1 LLSRFQLCTVLT
13 GIISEKKSLENISL
27 LVRPARIRT
36 GLVFERPGVNVFP
49 EMFWDKFLHQD
60 ILGQLGHPVAQ
71 RVRIGQVE
79 RDRIFL
85 TELSE
90 SSNYNRTPT
99 LTIK

>member
-1 LLSRFQLCTVLT
+1 MHCFDRNYQR
-13 GIISEKKSLENISL
+13 KKSLENISL

-90 SSNYNRTPT
+90 RSEEHTSELQSQSN
-99 LTIK
+99 LVC